1 MYSGRLSTPS
11 DGSKGATTVTDF
23 TLERVVIP
31 AHLDQPDAADFIAT
45 DFIATVEVRNAAE
58 ADGYGTDELSATAAE
73 LLPVWL
79 DQEYEPKQLFAAR
92 VGGRIVARAIFETRP
107 SAEGDMVWVDVQV
120 HPQFRRRGIGT
131 ALADHLENLAA
142 EDHRTKLVVYTV
154 SKAADGERLD
164 SPTGFG
170 SVPAG
175 NAEVRFLLGRGYRLE
190 QVERGSR
197 LALPVP
203 RAMIDRLFDKAVRA
217 AGSDY
222 RVHQWI
228 GRTPERWLDDMALLF
243 TRMSTDAP
251 SAGLE
256 EPEDV
261 WTRQRLIDYED
272 RAEAGPKTS
281 IVSVVEHL
289 PTGRLAGMTE
299 LGVPAE
305 PHRPVFQNDTIVLK
319 GHRGHRLGMLL
330 KAANIRNLQSTAPGH
345 PSIITFNAEENRHML
360 DVNEAVGFLAVGY
373 EGAWK
378 KVLAPS

>member
-1 MYSGRLSTPS
+1 MYSGRLSTPP
-11 DGSKGATTVTDF
+11 DGSKGATAVTDF
-23 TLERVVIP
+23 TIDRVVIP
-31 AHLDQPDAADFIAT
+31 PHLDHPDAADFIAT
-45 DFIATVEVRNAAE
+45 ADVRNAAE

-79 DQEYEPKQLFAAR
+79 DQEYEPKQLFAVR
-92 VGGRIVARAIFETRP
+92 VDGRIVARAIYETRP
-107 SAEGDMVWVDVQV
+107 AAEDDIAWVDVQV
-120 HPQFRRRGIGT
+120 HPEFRRLGIGS
-131 ALADHLENLAA
+131 ALADHIEALAA

-154 SKAADGERLD
+154 SKAVDGERIP

-175 NAEVRFLLGRGYRLE
+175 NAEVRFLLGRGFRLE

-197 LALPVP
+197 LALPVESDV
-203 RAMIDRLFDKAVRA
+203 IDALIEQSQHA
-217 AGSDY
+217 AGTDY
-222 RVHQWI
+222 VLHQWT

-261 WTRQRLIDYED
+261 WTRERLIAYED
-272 RAEAGPKTS
+272 RADAGPKTA
-281 IVSVVEHL
+281 VLSVVEHL
-289 PTGRLAGMTE
+289 PSGRLAGMTE
-299 LGVPAE
+299 LGMPAE
-305 PHRPVFQNDTIVLK
+305 PDRPVFQNDTIVLK
-319 GHRGHRLGMLL
+319 EHRGHRLGMLL
-330 KAANIRNLQSTAPGH
+330 KAANIRHLQSVAPGY

-360 DVNEAVGFLAVGY
+360 DVNEAVGFVPMGY

-378 KVLAPS
+378 KVLAT